1 MHENHTFGL
10 SAGGAGVRMG
20 LASGKSTVNTG
31 VLTGSGLF
39 RDGAASNMSL
49 GFAVIGART
58 RSGATGVP
66 GFHEAPVFRF
76 LGARPPSAMNSWMA
90 GPNFETTTFTRSSVG
105 LAFECR

>member
-1 MHENHTFGL
+1 
-10 SAGGAGVRMG
+10 MG
-20 LASGKSTVNTG
+20 LASGKSPVNAG
-31 VLTGSGLF
+31 VLAGSGLF
-39 RDGAASNMSL
+39 RDGAASNTSL

-66 GFHEAPVFRF
+66 GFHEAPIFRF

-90 GPNFETTTFTRSSVG
+90 GPNFEATTFTRSSVG